1 MMIIKPHHFMDIIKL
16 YGAGIEHFVPDKA
29 FDHDFYK
36 VANEI
41 IGNKDIIL
49 QLTLYGDDICQPCN
63 RFDGKECT
71 DSLDC
76 IKGYQDKETYN
87 KELDTR
93 ILNIL
98 ELNTE
103 EKYTVKQLLQKMQKE
118 ERLIFLVWQAEAQEL
133 TIRRN
138 DLFQKGCKKLL
149 SERKHTFD
157 DFREIINTLRS
168 ENGCPWDRKQ
178 TEESMIPHLLEET
191 GEVVDAIRNQDMENL
206 CEELGDVL
214 YQIMLISRI
223 AEEKEIFT
231 IDDVVDG
238 ISRKM
243 VRRHPNVFGDIKVN
257 SWEEGM
263 DLWNR
268 IKSEEK
274 SGEKSEKE

>member
-118 ERLIFLVWQAEAQEL
+118 ERLIFLVWQAEAKEL

-191 GEVVDAIRNQDMENL
+191 GEVVDAIRNRDMENL